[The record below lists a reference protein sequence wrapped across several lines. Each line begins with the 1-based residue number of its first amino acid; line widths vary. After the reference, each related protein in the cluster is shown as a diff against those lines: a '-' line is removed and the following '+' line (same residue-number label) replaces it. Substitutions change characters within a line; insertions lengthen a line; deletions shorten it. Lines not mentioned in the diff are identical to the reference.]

1 MTLYFLGYILDIWD
15 WTMKNQQAKLPYK
28 IDMIKGYRR
37 NGNLLRTIVAS
48 FVLTQGFSPPPHV
61 TSLNITL
68 HLLFIISLYNRVTLR
83 ILAIVLLSR
92 SHVLRLARSV
102 TSRAFF
108 VAYK

>member
-48 FVLTQGFSPPPHV
+48 FVLTQGFSPPPPRHLV
-61 TSLNITL
+61 KYNFTSVIYHFALQQSNVKNFSNCPAFT
-68 HLLFIISLYNRVTLR
+68 
-83 ILAIVLLSR
+83 
-92 SHVLRLARSV
+92 LAR
-102 TSRAFF
+102 TSSCTECYVAGFF
-108 VAYK
+108 CCI